1 MEAPRQKLIKES
13 ATVVATT
20 TLAVVEDGL
29 PTSVDITA
37 RVPSTILLKDE
48 ALSYDVLMSR
58 TRAIEIASELRS
70 HGFQAWLVGGCVRD
84 LILGREPSDY
94 DISTDSPPDELRR
107 LFPKAQLVG
116 AQFGVVLVD
125 GIEIATFRSDHSY
138 TDGRHPGSVVFE
150 TDPRQDV
157 LRRDFTINALLLDP
171 ALLHSPFSSS
181 SLYSQVVDYVD
192 GRSDLRAGVIRA
204 IGDPEQRFE
213 EDHLR
218 MLRAVR
224 FAARFGFVIEAA
236 TLAAIQKLHTRILR
250 VSPERI
256 RDELVRILT
265 EGGARR
271 GFELL
276 DASGLLADILPEVA
290 AMQGVAQ
297 PPEFHPEGDVWTH
310 TLIMLDGL
318 RSPSPALALGVLLH
332 DVGKPGTFRVADRI
346 RFDGHVELGERIA
359 RDILNRL
366 RFANAEIDQVV
377 ALIANHMRFSH
388 VHQMR
393 DSTLKRM
400 LRMPA
405 FEEHLELHRLDC
417 ASSHGHLDN
426 YEFAKAKLEQLA
438 PEELRP
444 PRLVT
449 GDDLIAAGYV
459 PGPDFSRML
468 EVAED
473 AQLEARIHS
482 KEDGLDLVRS
492 TFGPPEQP
500 RNRLR

>member
-1 MEAPRQKLIKES
+1 
-13 ATVVATT
+13 
-20 TLAVVEDGL
+20 
-29 PTSVDITA
+29 
-37 RVPSTILLKDE
+37 
-48 ALSYDVLMSR
+48 MSR
-58 TRAIEIASELRS
+58 TRAIEIAADLHSRS
-70 HGFQAWLVGGCVRD
+70 FQAWLVGGCVRD
-84 LILGREPSDY
+84 LVLGREPSDY
-94 DISTDSPPDELRR
+94 DISTDARPEDLLRI
-107 LFPKAQLVG
+107 FPRALLVG

-138 TDGRHPGSVVFE
+138 ADGRHPGRVVFE
-150 TDPRQDV
+150 TDPKQDV

-171 ALLHSPFSSS
+171 SVLNSPYSPD
-181 SLYSQVVDYVD
+181 SLSSQVLDYVS
-192 GRSDLRAGVIRA
+192 GLPDLGAGVIRA
-204 IGDPEQRFE
+204 IGNPEQRFE

-224 FAARFGFVIEAA
+224 FAARFGFVIEPG
-236 TLAAIQKLHTRILR
+236 TLAAIQKLHAQIQR

-276 DASGLLADILPEVA
+276 DSSGLLGDILPEIA
-290 AMQGVAQ
+290 AMKGVAQ

-318 RSPSPALALGVLLH
+318 REPSPALALGVLLH
-332 DVGKPGTFRVADRI
+332 DAGKPGTFRVANRI

-366 RFANAEIDQVV
+366 RFSNAETDQVI

-393 DSTLKRM
+393 ESTLKRM
-400 LRMPA
+400 LRLPA

-417 ASSHGHLDN
+417 SSSHGHLGN
-426 YEFAKAKLEQLA
+426 YEFAKARFEQSA

-449 GDDLIAAGYV
+449 GDDLIAAGYA

-473 AQLEARIHS
+473 AQLEARIHN
-482 KEDGLDLVRS
+482 KEEGLELVRS
-492 TFGPPEQP
+492 TFGPP
-500 RNRLR
+500 

>member
-1 MEAPRQKLIKES
+1 MSR
-13 ATVVATT
+13 
-20 TLAVVEDGL
+20 
-29 PTSVDITA
+29 
-37 RVPSTILLKDE
+37 
-48 ALSYDVLMSR
+48 ALSL
-58 TRAIEIASELRS
+58 TRAVEIAADLRS
-70 HGFQAWLVGGCVRD
+70 RGFQAWLVGGCVRD
-84 LILGREPSDY
+84 LILGREPKDY
-94 DISTDSPPDELRR
+94 DISTDARPEELLQ

-125 GIEIATFRSDHSY
+125 GLEIATFRSDHSY
-138 TDGRHPGSVVFE
+138 TDGRHPGQVAFE

-171 ALLHSPFSSS
+171 TVLTLYSSYSLSSLSSS
-181 SLYSQVVDYVD
+181 VVDYS
-192 GRSDLRAGVIRA
+192 GGLPDLRSGMVRA

-224 FAARFGFVIEAA
+224 FAARFRFEIEPA
-236 TLAAIQKLHTRILR
+236 TLAAIGKLHVKILR

-256 RDELVRILT
+256 RDELIRILT

-276 DASGLLADILPEVA
+276 DQSGLLADILPEVA
-290 AMQGVAQ
+290 AMKGVEQ
-297 PPEFHPEGDVWTH
+297 PREFHPEGDVWTH
-310 TLIMLDGL
+310 TLIMLEGL
-318 RSPSPALALGVLLH
+318 QSPSPALALGVLLH
-332 DVGKPGTFRVADRI
+332 DVGKPGTFRVAGRI

-359 RDILNRL
+359 REILNRL
-366 RFANAEIDQVV
+366 RFSNAEIDQAI

-393 DSTLKRM
+393 ESTLKRM
-400 LRMPA
+400 LRLPA
-405 FEEHLELHRLDC
+405 FDEHLELHRLDC
-417 ASSHGHLDN
+417 SSSHRHLDN
-426 YEFAKAKLEQLA
+426 YEFAKTKFEQSA

-444 PRLVT
+444 ARLVT
-449 GDDLIAAGYV
+449 GDDLIAAGYA

-473 AQLEARIHS
+473 AQLEALIHS
-482 KEDGLDLVRS
+482 KEEGLELVRS
-492 TFGPPEQP
+492 TFGPPGVS
-500 RNRLR
+500 R

>member
-1 MEAPRQKLIKES
+1 
-13 ATVVATT
+13 
-20 TLAVVEDGL
+20 
-29 PTSVDITA
+29 
-37 RVPSTILLKDE
+37 
-48 ALSYDVLMSR
+48 MSR
-58 TRAIEIASELRS
+58 TRAVEIAADLRS
-70 HGFQAWLVGGCVRD
+70 RSFQAWLVGGCVRD
-84 LILGREPSDY
+84 LVLGREPSDY
-94 DISTDSPPDELRR
+94 DISTDARPEELLR
-107 LFPKAQLVG
+107 LFPRALLVG

-138 TDGRHPGSVVFE
+138 ADGRHPGRVVFE
-150 TDPRQDV
+150 TDPKQDV

-171 ALLHSPFSSS
+171 SVLNSPY
-181 SLYSQVVDYVD
+181 SLDSLSSQVLDYVN
-192 GRSDLRAGVIRA
+192 GLPDLRAGVIRA
-204 IGDPEQRFE
+204 IGNPEQRFE

-224 FAARFGFVIEAA
+224 FAARFGFVIEPI
-236 TLAAIQKLHTRILR
+236 TLAAIQKLHAQILR

-276 DASGLLADILPEVA
+276 DTSGLMADILPEID
-290 AMQGVAQ
+290 AMKGVAQ

-310 TLIMLDGL
+310 TLIMLEGL
-318 RSPSPALALGVLLH
+318 RAPSPALALGVLLH

-346 RFDGHVELGERIA
+346 RFDGHVELGERMA

-366 RFANAEIDQVV
+366 RFSNAETDQVI

-393 DSTLKRM
+393 ESTLKRM
-400 LRMPA
+400 LRLPA

-417 ASSHGHLDN
+417 SSSHGHLGN
-426 YEFAKAKLEQLA
+426 YEFAKAKFEQSA

-449 GDDLIAAGYV
+449 GHDLIAAGYA

-473 AQLEARIHS
+473 AQLEARIHN
-482 KEDGLDLVRS
+482 KEEGLELVRS
-492 TFGPPEQP
+492 TFGPP
-500 RNRLR
+500 

>member
-1 MEAPRQKLIKES
+1 
-13 ATVVATT
+13 
-20 TLAVVEDGL
+20 
-29 PTSVDITA
+29 
-37 RVPSTILLKDE
+37 
-48 ALSYDVLMSR
+48 MSR
-58 TRAIEIASELRS
+58 TGAIEIATYLRTHS
-70 HGFQAWLVGGCVRD
+70 FQAWLVGGCVRD

-94 DISTDSPPDELRR
+94 DISTDARPEELLR
-107 LFPKAQLVG
+107 LFPGALLVG

-138 TDGRHPGSVVFE
+138 ADGRHPGRVVFE
-150 TDPRQDV
+150 TDPKQDV
-157 LRRDFTINALLLDP
+157 LRRDFTINALLLHP
-171 ALLHSPFSSS
+171 SVLN
-181 SLYSQVVDYVD
+181 SLYSPSPSYSPSSLSSSVVDFVD
-192 GRSDLRAGVIRA
+192 GLSDLGSGIIRA
-204 IGDPEQRFE
+204 IGYPEQRFE

-224 FAARFGFVIEAA
+224 FAARFFFEAEPA
-236 TLAAIQKLHTRILR
+236 TLAAIQKLHANILR

-265 EGGARR
+265 EGGTRR

-276 DASGLLADILPEVA
+276 DASGLLADILPEVS
-290 AMQGVAQ
+290 AMKGVAQ

-310 TLIMLDGL
+310 TLIMLEGL
-318 RSPSPALALGVLLH
+318 EAPSPALALGVLLH

-359 RDILNRL
+359 REILNRL
-366 RFANAEIDQVV
+366 KFSNAEIDQVI

-393 DSTLKRM
+393 ESTLKRM
-400 LRMPA
+400 LRLPA

-417 ASSHGHLDN
+417 SSSHGHLWN
-426 YEFAKAKLEQLA
+426 YEFAKTRFEQSA
-438 PEELRP
+438 PEQLRP

-449 GDDLIAAGYV
+449 GDDLIAAGYA

-473 AQLEARIHS
+473 AQLEARIQS
-482 KEDGLDLVRS
+482 KEEGLELVRS
-492 TFGPPEQP
+492 TFGPPAGVS
-500 RNRLR
+500 